1 MTAQQLNAT
10 ITMIADAKADYAG
23 DYMALLAVIARLGYT
38 ITETS
43 ETKNDGYAAVIS
55 KSGLTMTGFGKT
67 LNHAACA
74 VLIKLNN
81 VILRNEALIEKGELN
96 VRGSKHRWPWRS
108 CGCLRAVKWRGQH
121 GGGSLSAPHQR
132 AHTRSSEWIRYLGR
146 TGPLL

>member
-1 MTAQQLNAT
+1 MTAQQVNAT

-38 ITETS
+38 ITEAS

-81 VILRNEALIEKGELN
+81 VILRNEALTEKGELN
-96 VRGSKHRWPWRS
+96 FRGEQAPLAVAQLWLSES
-108 CGCLRAVKWRGQH
+108 CKVARAAWGREFIC
-121 GGGSLSAPHQR
+121 A
-132 AHTRSSEWIRYLGR
+132 SSEG
-146 TGPLL
+146 